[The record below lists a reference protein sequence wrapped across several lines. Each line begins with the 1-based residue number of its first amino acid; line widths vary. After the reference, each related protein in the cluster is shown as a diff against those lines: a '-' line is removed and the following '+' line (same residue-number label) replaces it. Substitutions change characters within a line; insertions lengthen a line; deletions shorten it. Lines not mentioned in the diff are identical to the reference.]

1 MSNYHRKGFG
11 KLVFPLCQSEL
22 GNYGLLLVF
31 VRVWE
36 SFVIG
41 GNMVASIC
49 ELITHMKKF
58 LDFDLQRACQ
68 YYISQTE

>member
-31 VRVWE
+31 VMVWE
-36 SFVIG
+36 GFVIG
-41 GNMVASIC
+41 GNMVA
-49 ELITHMKKF
+49 
-58 LDFDLQRACQ
+58 
-68 YYISQTE
+68 